1 MVIALIFITALV
13 SWYGFES
20 PQWREK
26 LIFSPYLAKH
36 NREWHRF
43 FTHMFVHLDWS
54 HLVFNMLTLYFI
66 GEYLFREFSSL
77 FGAFK
82 GVYYFFLLYLMGG
95 LFATTYAY
103 YKHQDQ
109 PAYRSLGASGAVT
122 AVLFAFITAHPMQ
135 SLMLMFI
142 PIPIPAYLFGP
153 LYLVIEY
160 YAFRR
165 GNTGVAHDA
174 HITGAFIGII
184 FVLFFM
190 PGYSQYFASLLDM

>member
-1 MVIALIFITALV
+1 
-13 SWYGFES
+13 
-20 PQWREK
+20 
-26 LIFSPYLAKH
+26 
-36 NREWHRF
+36 
-43 FTHMFVHLDWS
+43 
-54 HLVFNMLTLYFI
+54 
-66 GEYLFREFSSL
+66 
-77 FGAFK
+77 
-82 GVYYFFLLYLMGG
+82 MGG

-190 PGYSQYFASLLDM
+190 PGYSQYFASLLH